1 MIIKVKIILH
11 TNYLK
16 NRDFDQASSLRFFV
30 WRERPL
36 PLKQGSKR
44 RQKIWGK
51 ADSIKNRFFR

>member
-36 PLKQGSKR
+36 PVKQGSRAKT
-44 RQKIWGK
+44 
-51 ADSIKNRFFR
+51 KNLG